1 MCFNLR
7 QMIRVQ
13 SPSSSAA
20 PLLFAVTSERLTGT
34 LPRPGRRACYAGMT
48 ENANP
53 FREID
58 LLSLPRPALKA
69 LFQTAGQPAFR
80 AEQLFRWLHVRLER
94 DWTRM
99 TDLPA
104 GLRAHLAEAHT
115 LAVLKPTLERVS
127 ALDASQKIVL
137 LTDAGHAIE
146 TVIMPMDSGH
156 VTQCLSSQVG
166 CKMACDFCATAR
178 LPVRQ
183 DLTAGQIGEQVA
195 YACRLGF
202 ALGMRR
208 GGVAG
213 GEEGPLSARPH
224 NLVFMGMGEPLD
236 NVQAVSDA
244 LDILC
249 DPKGFDFSPRR
260 ITVSTAGLAKNVAK
274 LAAAHP
280 NVNLAWSLTATT
292 DEVRD
297 RLMPVNKGVPIR
309 RMVDVLLALPPSAH
323 RKITFEYALLKGV
336 NDTDDDARRLAEMAR
351 ELNAHVNAIPFNAWP
366 GADYQRPERL
376 VIHQFVEV
384 ARRAGASI
392 TLRESKGQDI
402 GAACGQLAGEKA
414 A

>member
-1 MCFNLR
+1 
-7 QMIRVQ
+7 MIRQ
-13 SPSSSAA
+13 LDRPSI
-20 PLLFAVTSERLTGT
+20 PDRTPFCVTHAERPGT
-34 LPRPGRRACYAGMT
+34 LARLRHGARSNTMT
-48 ENANP
+48 EQANP
-53 FREID
+53 FLNAD

-69 LFQTAGQPAFR
+69 LFQAAGEPGFR
-80 AEQLFRWLHVRLER
+80 SEQLFRWLHVRLER
-94 DWTRM
+94 DWARM

-104 GLRAHLAEAHT
+104 GLRTKLQAART
-115 LAVLKPTLERVS
+115 LAVLTPTLERVS

-137 LTDAGHAIE
+137 NTDDGHAIE
-146 TVIMPMDSGH
+146 TVIMPMESGH

-166 CKMACDFCATAR
+166 CKMGCDFCATAR

-183 DLTAGQIGEQVA
+183 NLSAGQIVEQVA
-195 YACRLGF
+195 YACRVGF
-202 ALGMRR
+202 ALGLRR

-236 NVQAVSDA
+236 NLQALIDA

-260 ITVSTAGLAKNVAK
+260 ITVSTSGVAKNVAK

-292 DEVRD
+292 DDVRD
-297 RLMPVNKGVPIR
+297 RLMPVNRGVPIR
-309 RMVDVLLALPPSAH
+309 KMVDVLLELPQNAH

-336 NDTDDDARRLAEMAR
+336 NDTEDDARRLASMAR

-366 GADYQRPERL
+366 GADYQRPERV
-376 VIHQFVEV
+376 VIQRFVDV

-402 GAACGQLAGEKA
+402 GAACGQLAGEKPV
-414 A
+414 